1 MPIAN
6 LGSEGLLR
14 KGVLSPVLTCNKGSV
29 QEVCIVR
36 IANSGNSYVG
46 VILYIYWGGVTGMFF
61 INSNTGNSYII
72 RKVNGSITSEIEF
85 KRKDGSLFVRSKTN
99 TASFRVSALFLD
111 SSFVDLSSSM
121 NIVDENLDDAENVEI
136 L

>member
-14 KGVLSPVLTCNKGSV
+14 KGVLSPVLVCNKGSV